1 MPGLSSSQ
9 LAKSGGIN
17 LQSVRFYEQQGL
29 LPRPP
34 RTRAGYRVFPDDAVR
49 RVRFI
54 KRAQE
59 LGFTLKEIKELLALR
74 ADSRST
80 CGEVRRRADAKRV
93 DIEAKIRDLRRIT
106 RTLGRLAE
114 ACGTRQPSGAC
125 PILESLDVDDVDDAI
140 NKAARKL

>member
-74 ADSRST
+74 VESGSSCAQVRSRA
-80 CGEVRRRADAKRV
+80 EEKVR
-93 DIEAKIRDLRRIT
+93 DIEQKVRDLRRIA
-106 RTLGRLAE
+106 RTLSRLAT
-114 ACGTRQPSGAC
+114 ACATRAPTGAC
-125 PILESLDVDDVDDAI
+125 PILESIDEPGEPP
-140 NKAARKL
+140 KKT

>member
-1 MPGLSSSQ
+1 MKDAVMPGLSSSQ
-9 LAKSGGIN
+9 LAKRGGIN

-59 LGFTLKEIKELLALR
+59 LGFTLKQIKELLALR
-74 ADSRST
+74 AGSRST
-80 CGEVRRRADAKRV
+80 CGEVRRRAEAKRL
-93 DIEAKIRDLRRIT
+93 DIQSKIRDLRRMT
-106 RTLGRLAE
+106 
-114 ACGTRQPSGAC
+114 
-125 PILESLDVDDVDDAI
+125 
-140 NKAARKL
+140 

>member
-9 LAKSGGIN
+9 LAKCGGIN

-34 RTRAGYRVFPDDAVR
+34 RTRAGYRIFPPDAVR

-54 KRAQE
+54 KRAQQM
-59 LGFTLKEIKELLALR
+59 GFSLKEIKELFALR

-80 CGEVRRRADAKRV
+80 CGEVRRRAEAKRL
-93 DIEAKIRDLRRIT
+93 DIETKIRDLRRMT
-106 RTLGRLAE
+106 RTLSQLAA
-114 ACGTRQPSGAC
+114 ACGRRDATSAC
-125 PILESLDVDDVDDAI
+125 PILQILDVDGAI
-140 NKAARKL
+140 EQPGRKR